1 MDHSHWKPNKYNM
14 KELNWD
20 INKNCQG
27 DGDMDNIF
35 LFPEYNKILNN
46 DDITFIVWGRG
57 TLTSKWQLLSYYLLT
72 VYVAF
77 TAGVFLDLNLKY
89 KTIKA
94 ILPYVASTQ
103 FILHVRV

>member
-1 MDHSHWKPNKYNM
+1 MQGFSNICKSVTVIHH
-14 KELNWD
+14 
-20 INKNCQG
+20 INKFFFFFFFSNPCG
-27 DGDMDNIF
+27 SDGKNP
-35 LFPEYNKILNN
+35 LQYPCLEKPRN
-46 DDITFIVWGRG
+46 RG
-57 TLTSKWQLLSYYLLT
+57 AWWAMV

-103 FILHVRV
+103 FILPVRV